1 MQNPIFLL
9 KSEILTV
16 NSLFLRMRNF
26 YFTLINI
33 LLVLQLSGQIFSL
46 PNGENLR
53 NIENKQIGFKQFTK
67 NQAVAIVLFSSDCPL
82 SQKYASIL
90 RGYSEQ
96 YPTVKFIAVFSK
108 WDSKE
113 AIEVF
118 LKEYPLS
125 MTAFQDPKNRFIHQL
140 DAEATPEVF
149 LFDKK
154 HVLKYRGAIDN
165 WFYALGKYRPEPTE
179 CYLENAI
186 NDYLNNKEIKL
197 KKTNAIGCI
206 IEK

>member
-1 MQNPIFLL
+1 M
-9 KSEILTV
+9 KK
-16 NSLFLRMRNF
+16 
-26 YFTLINI
+26 
-33 LLVLQLSGQIFSL
+33 LQLSFLLFNLFLIPSFSQTVTL
-46 PNGENLR
+46 PKGKSLR
-53 NIENKQIGFKQFTK
+53 GIENREIKFKQLTE
-67 NQAVAIVLFSSDCPL
+67 NQAVVIVLFASDCPL

-90 RGYSEQ
+90 RGYNDQ
-96 YPTVKFIAVFSK
+96 YSTIKFIAVFSK
-108 WDSKE
+108 WDTKE

-125 MTAFQDPKNRFIHQL
+125 MAVFQDPKSRFIHQL
-140 DAEATPEVF
+140 NAEATPEVF